1 MTGVQTCA
9 LPISA
14 AAEKAKTG
22 DLVALGPD
30 VKPPKELKTPSPR
43 IPAQVQRLNIKGRL
57 VCRLLVSHT
66 GEVEKVLVVSA
77 SSTRLKEMLGPAAE
91 QALKQWRYTP
101 AEKDGV
107 KVKVWKTVT
116 LSF

>member
-1 MTGVQTCA
+1 MD
-9 LPISA
+9 LPA
-14 AAEKAKTG
+14 TPEKAKEG

-30 VKPPKELKTPSPR
+30 VKPPKEVKTPNPR
-43 IPAQVQRLNIKGRL
+43 IPAQATQLRLKGRL
-57 VCRLLVSHT
+57 VCRLLISHT
-66 GEVEKVLVVSA
+66 GAIEKVLIVSGD
-77 SSTRLKEMLGPAAE
+77 TPRVKDIFGPAAE
-91 QALKQWRYTP
+91 EALKQWRYTP